1 MTLQEIKTTMNNPET
16 IQRREQLMIDI
27 ECIVDSYETSEMTTT
42 QLITNLCDAVC
53 CNFPDQAAKPSK

>member
-1 MTLQEIKTTMNNPET
+1 MNNLET

-53 CNFPDQAAKPSK
+53 RNFPDQADKPSK